1 MSNQDQI
8 ASPKVTTTDSNHEAF
23 DVNNTTKDWD
33 GLIYT
38 FCYKSKEEQS
48 NGYYPTYCIDSW
60 GKVNTLMLMEMFEDY
75 SYSIQVREHD
85 YTPQTN
91 N

>member
-23 DVNNTTKDWD
+23 DVNNVTKDWD

-85 YTPQTN
+85 YPPKSNT
-91 N
+91 

>member
-8 ASPKVTTTDSNHEAF
+8 ASQKNTSTDCNHEAF
-23 DVNNTTKDWD
+23 DVNNVVGDWD

-48 NGYYPTYCIDSW
+48 NGYYPTYCIESW
-60 GKVNTLMLMEMFEDY
+60 GKKNTIMLMEMFEDY

-85 YTPQTN
+85 YPPKSN